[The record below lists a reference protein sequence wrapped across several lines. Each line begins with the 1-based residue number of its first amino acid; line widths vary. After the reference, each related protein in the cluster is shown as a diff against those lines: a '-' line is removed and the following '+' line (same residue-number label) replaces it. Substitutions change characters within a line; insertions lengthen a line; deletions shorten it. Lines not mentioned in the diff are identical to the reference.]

1 VLPDPAPGITGSMMS
16 RKRAAAVII
25 RDGRL
30 LMVRQRGTGP
40 WPFFA

>member
-1 VLPDPAPGITGSMMS
+1 MIGSMTS
-16 RKRAAAVII
+16 RNRAAAMII

-40 WPFFA
+40 SGLQDGQE